1 MLFFRRRQDPTP
13 AYDWRPAF
21 ELMLE
26 ESRRSVDRQMHSVRE
41 ARQRAGA
48 LVGYA
53 AVVAAALGFSA
64 DGSSSLGVA
73 GGVAV
78 AAFLVVA
85 LAAMG
90 VLYPRTFKQDLGA
103 DRIDTWFDDPDNEG
117 VDHMIHS
124 AALAHAQDYE
134 ANRLR
139 VAWIHRGIMIA
150 VGALVVETIALVMRL
165 VL

>member
-1 MLFFRRRQDPTP
+1 MLFFRRRQDPP
-13 AYDWRPAF
+13 SVYDWRPAF

-26 ESRRSVDRQMHSVRE
+26 ESRRSIDRQMHSVRE
-41 ARQRAGA
+41 ARQRAGS

-64 DGSSSLGVA
+64 DGTSLGVA

-85 LAAMG
+85 FAAMA

-103 DRIDTWFDDPDNEG
+103 DQIDTWFDDPDNTG
-117 VDHMIHS
+117 VDHMIRS
-124 AALAHAQDYE
+124 AALAHAEDYE

-150 VGALVVETIALVMRL
+150 VGALVVETIALVVRL